1 MKLIKSKKIL
11 KILCVVLC
19 SLFLFS
25 IPTFAISDEGLIYY
39 DGLFFETEAAIEEYK
54 GLSDAR
60 KNILKNK
67 NEIVVEIGEESPAFS
82 GNETGNITPLSVMPE
97 SQISGQLSVTRN
109 RDGTRYTFILY
120 ATWHQIYVNASGDK
134 IAISW
139 AGEGALISDS
149 CTKLQGNGFYE
160 DEEHLRRAEVEN
172 NKLVAYEIHTS
183 AKEYC
188 LQATVNKS
196 LQPGLKNVSGGYA
209 HKIYGVNS
217 ISVGVSE
224 TGISF
229 SASYGVT
236 FETMSPVYIAA
247 YI

>member
-11 KILCVVLC
+11 KILCIIMC
-19 SLFLFS
+19 SIFLFS
-25 IPTFAISDEGLIYY
+25 TPTFAISDEGLIYY

-67 NEIVVEIGEESPAFS
+67 NEIVVEIGEEAPVFS
-82 GNETGNITPLSVMPE
+82 DNETGNITPLDVMSQ
-97 SQISGQLSVTRN
+97 SQISGRLGVTRN
-109 RDGTRYTFILY
+109 RDGSRYTFILY
-120 ATWHQIYVNASGDK
+120 VTWHQYSGSRSGDK

-139 AGEGALISDS
+139 AGGGALLADS
-149 CTKLQGNGFYE
+149 CTKLIGSGFYE
-160 DEEHLRRAEVEN
+160 DEENLRLAEVEN
-172 NKLVAYEIHTS
+172 NKLIAYEIHTWAS
-183 AKEYC
+183 EYC
-188 LQATVNKS
+188 LQATVSKS
-196 LQPGLKNVSGGYA
+196 LQSGLKNISGGYA
-209 HKIYGVNS
+209 HKIDGVNS
-217 ISVGVSE
+217 INVGVSK
-224 TGISF
+224 TGVSF